1 MLLAGTCGP
10 PSVGARDAAL
20 EEFPNP
26 RMLGPAMA
34 AAPPTRPAVRR
45 NSRRFILPYWLPKRV
60 YSYRSRECAR
70 PDRSRERVDG
80 LSSLVRPLAEVLDG
94 AVEVDHDEQPF
105 GFGGDAPVD
114 RERPAGDDAPTVDL
128 VGPAFEFHR
137 TVQRGRAAVPDAQ
150 PSRHPRMAAG
160 DVRHAEDLVEAERD
174 PSTVHVAGR
183 ALVGG
188 VEDAPAE
195 QPAVAVLVLDRRRER
210 AHDTDEGAARQVVVV
225 RFLLAGTHARRA
237 GAPLTP
243 TVPGGRGP
251 LHPLCGRRQ

>member
-26 RMLGPAMA
+26 RMLGPPMA
-34 AAPPTRPAVRR
+34 AAPPTRLAVRR
-45 NSRRFILPYWLPKRV
+45 NSRRFILPHWLSNRV
-60 YSYRSRECAR
+60 YSCRSRECAR
-70 PDRSRERVDG
+70 SDRSGERVDG
-80 LSSLVRPLAEVLDG
+80 LSSLVRPLAEVLDR
-94 AVEVDHDEQPF
+94 AVEVDHDEQPL

-114 RERPAGDDAPTVDL
+114 RECPAGDDAPSVDL
-128 VGPAFEFHR
+128 VGPAFELHR
-137 TVQRGRAAVPDAQ
+137 TVQRRRAAVPDAQ

-174 PSTVHVAGR
+174 PSAVHVAGR

-225 RFLLAGTHARRA
+225 GFLLAGTYARRA
-237 GAPLTP
+237 GAPCAP
-243 TVPGGRGP
+243 TLQPGRD
-251 LHPLCGRRQ
+251 Q

>member
-26 RMLGPAMA
+26 RMLGPPMA
-34 AAPPTRPAVRR
+34 AAPPTRPAVRG

-105 GFGGDAPVD
+105 GFGGDAPRD
-114 RERPAGDDAPTVDL
+114 PERPPGGGAPTPAPG
-128 VGPAFEFHR
+128 GPTFELPR
-137 TVQRGRAAVPDAQ
+137 AGARGRA
-150 PSRHPRMAAG
+150 
-160 DVRHAEDLVEAERD
+160 
-174 PSTVHVAGR
+174 
-183 ALVGG
+183 GG
-188 VEDAPAE
+188 
-195 QPAVAVLVLDRRRER
+195 
-210 AHDTDEGAARQVVVV
+210 
-225 RFLLAGTHARRA
+225 
-237 GAPLTP
+237 
-243 TVPGGRGP
+243 
-251 LHPLCGRRQ
+251 